1 MSECCHGDRSD
12 KRGMLTN
19 YDGIMWRNVETSHNV
34 NIYPEKTPVTG
45 LATNR
50 KQQILHLN
58 GQSNFCSTLQLRGLN
73 NLCLGLFISEWA
85 EWKPWW
91 LLTAKKKGDH
101 PFQNEPSHNSLQQQ
115 FFRLTWQ
122 CGGFFPSTTVWLRFM
137 STLKACH
144 FLLQHELICCV
155 VFVFKSWQL
164 VGHLQL
170 LHIDQYVCMSPRG
183 DLLRKHVLFV

>member
-1 MSECCHGDRSD
+1 MVIGQ
-12 KRGMLTN
+12 TN
-19 YDGIMWRNVETSHNV
+19 EERWQITDGIMWRNIETSHNV

-50 KQQILHLN
+50 KQQILHLI
-58 GQSNFCSTLQLRGLN
+58 GQSNFCSALQLRGLN

-85 EWKPWW
+85 EWKPRW

-115 FFRLTWQ
+115 LFQLNRLFACQ
-122 CGGFFPSTTVWLRFM
+122 CGGFFPLYHSLTQIYVNSESL
-137 STLKACH
+137 S
-144 FLLQHELICCV
+144 LLQHEFICCV